1 MRIGVIGSG
10 IGGLLAGVS
19 LIKKGHDVTM
29 FEKLSRF
36 GGRFTNF
43 EHMGFQL
50 STGALHMMPH
60 GKNGPLGNMLKSLG
74 IDVDIVHPKPEGY
87 FRINGKDYLFRQ
99 LPELF
104 SLKDQVKLASALTVI
119 KFGSGGDE
127 TYREWLRNRI
137 DNELAMQ
144 ITDSFCGWTISINS
158 DEISAGELIAITKN
172 INKLRG
178 PGVPMGGCMGISGAL
193 VREFENNGGAIH
205 YKTPVNGIKIQD
217 GRATGIKTKDNFEF
231 DVVVSDIGPK
241 ETLKICDTKN
251 FEQDYV
257 KEISEIKE
265 ACGIKMSIACKR
277 PMLGHPGIVF
287 TPQARR
293 IDGINEVTNADPS
306 LAPEGMHLMMTHQ
319 RLDPSNDTKS
329 ETGLGLKDLHTIFPD
344 FDKYCE
350 VLLVQTFKN
359 QWPVNRARS
368 GKFVP
373 PLLPVKGLYFVGDAV
388 KPKGWME
395 TEGVAAGVKIVV
407 EEMEKL

>member
-19 LIKKGHDVTM
+19 LIKKGHSVTI

-43 EHMGFQL
+43 EHKGFQL
-50 STGALHMMPH
+50 STGALHMIPH
-60 GKNGPLGNMLKSLG
+60 GKNGPLGTMLKSLD

-87 FRINGKDYLFRQ
+87 FRINDRDYLFDQ

-104 SLKDQVKLASALTVI
+104 SIKDKVKLASILASL

-137 DNELAMQ
+137 DNKLVME
-144 ITDSFCGWTISINS
+144 ITESFCGWAMSIDSN
-158 DEISAGELIAITKN
+158 EISAGELIAITKN
-172 INKLRG
+172 ITRLRG
-178 PGVPMGGCMGISGAL
+178 PGVPMGGCAGVSGAL
-193 VREFENNGGAIH
+193 AHEFENNGGKIH
-205 YKTPVNGIKIQD
+205 YKTPVNAIKIQD
-217 GRATGIKTKDNFEF
+217 GRATGIKTKDDFEF

-241 ETLKICDTKN
+241 ETIKLCDTKN
-251 FEQDYV
+251 FEQNYIR
-257 KEISEIKE
+257 EISKIKE
-265 ACGIKMSIACKR
+265 ACGIKMSIACKK
-277 PMLGHPGIVF
+277 PMLGHPGILF

-319 RLDPSNDTKS
+319 RLDPSKDTKS
-329 ETGLGLKDLHTIFPD
+329 ETELGLKDLRTIFPD

-350 VLLVQTFKN
+350 VLLVQIFKN
-359 QWPVNRARS
+359 RWPVNRARS
-368 GKFVP
+368 GEFVP
-373 PLLPVKGLYFVGDAV
+373 PLSSVKGLYFVGDAV

-395 TEGVAAGVKIVV
+395 TEGVAAGVKIAV
-407 EEMEKL
+407 EEIEK